1 MAWSNTATRTRFM
14 VEKSHSLSF
23 AVRVEDRLH
32 SNIIQPTDKCWFT
45 VRPTEYEIGVDDTD
59 ITVGTATV
67 PGDGISAD
75 GVIVGT
81 GDTAAFQFTIDAAE
95 LNLDPE
101 LDYWY
106 DITYVRDGYSLSVAA
121 GEFLIEPNVT
131 NRGAKESAVSDGNVF
146 EVSAGVQGRNILHVT
161 SSMPMP
167 RDGDPG
173 NGSYV
178 IARALSGTVG
188 SGVTIP
194 LSEIA
199 APQGRS
205 VQVGDVIFSSITRG
219 VLATIQSISTTG
231 TPSAYLV
238 TRQVYGQET
247 LKALLDTELHIVPLT
262 GTTIETIDQAWTLS
276 KANVPLPPGYEYR
289 TGDMVFSHSA
299 ISGYAVTKKMLIS
312 LIESQ
317 TATDLNVRTKVVF
330 PMFLDTDDIEDLL
343 NDRVPSER
351 TINSKTLGSDVVL
364 TEDDIPAGTTNAKF
378 TSAQNTKLNALPT
391 KAQLDT
397 SLAGKAATAHTHPTS
412 AINGLDS
419 TLSQKVGSTEIGS
432 IKVLTQAAYDALTTK
447 LNTVLYVI
455 KG

>member
-32 SNIIQPTDKCWFT
+32 ANIIQSTDKCWFT

-59 ITVGTATV
+59 ITVGTSTV
-67 PGDGISAD
+67 PGDGISAV
-75 GVIVGT
+75 GVIVGAD
-81 GDTAAFQFTIDAAE
+81 DTTAFQFTIDAAE

-131 NRGAKESAVSDGNVF
+131 NRGAKESAVTDGNVF
-146 EVSAGVQGRNILHVT
+146 EVSAGVHGKNILYVT

-167 RDGDPG
+167 RNGDPG

-178 IARALSGTVG
+178 IARSLSGAVG

-205 VQVGDVIFSSITRG
+205 VQVGDVIFSSITLG

-231 TPSAYLV
+231 TPSAYIV
-238 TRQVYGQET
+238 TRQLYGRET
-247 LKALLDTELHIVPLT
+247 LKALLDTELHIVPSS

-276 KANVPLPPGYEYR
+276 KASVPLPPGYQYR
-289 TGDMVFSHSA
+289 EGDMVFSHSA

-312 LIESQ
+312 LIEGQ

-330 PMFLDTDDIEDLL
+330 PMFLNTGDIEDLV
-343 NDRVPSER
+343 NGRVPTER
-351 TINSKTLGSDVVL
+351 TVNNKALGSDVVL

-378 TSAQNTKLNALPT
+378 TTAQSTKLNALPT

-397 SLAGKAATAHTHPTS
+397 SLAGKANTSHTHPTS
-412 AINGLDS
+412 AINGLDAA
-419 TLSQKVGSTEIGS
+419 LAQKVESAEISS
-432 IKVLTQAAYDALTTK
+432 IKVLTQVAYDALTTK

>member
-32 SNIIQPTDKCWFT
+32 SNIIQSTDKCWFT

-67 PGDGISAD
+67 PGNGVSAA

-81 GDTAAFQFTIDAAE
+81 GDTTAFQFTIDAAA

-131 NRGAKESAVSDGNVF
+131 NRGAKELAVSDGNVF
-146 EVSAGVQGRNILHVT
+146 EVSAGVQGRNILYVT

-173 NGSYV
+173 TGSYV
-178 IARALSGTVG
+178 IARALSSTIG

-262 GTTIETIDQAWTLS
+262 GTTIETIDQAWTVS
-276 KANVPLPPGYEYR
+276 KASVPLPPGYEYR
-289 TGDMVFSHSA
+289 VGDMVFSHSA

-351 TINSKTLGSDVVL
+351 TVNNKALGSDVVL

-378 TSAQNTKLNALPT
+378 TTAQNTKLNALPT
-391 KAQLDT
+391 KAQLDA
-397 SLAGKAATAHTHPTS
+397 SLAGKAHTSHTHPTS
-412 AINGLDS
+412 AIHGLDA
-419 TLSQKVGSTEIGS
+419 TLAQKVESAEINS
-432 IKVLTQAAYDALTTK
+432 IKVLTQVAYDALTTK

>member
-32 SNIIQPTDKCWFT
+32 ENIIQSTDKCWFT

-67 PGDGISAD
+67 PGDGISAV

-81 GDTAAFQFTIDAAE
+81 GDTTAFQFTIDAAE

-121 GEFLIEPNVT
+121 GEFLVEPNVT
-131 NRGAKESAVSDGNVF
+131 NRGAKEVAVTNGNVF
-146 EVSAGVQGRNILHVT
+146 EVSASVHGKNILYVT

-167 RDGDPG
+167 RDGAPG

-178 IARALSGTVG
+178 IARSLPGAVG
-188 SGVTIP
+188 SGVTVP
-194 LSEIA
+194 LSEIS

-247 LKALLDTELHIVPLT
+247 LKALLDTELHIVPT
-262 GTTIETIDQAWTLS
+262 SGTTIETIDQAWTVS
-276 KANVPLPPGYEYR
+276 KASVPLPPGYEYR
-289 TGDMVFSHSA
+289 VGDMVFSHSA

-312 LIESQ
+312 LIEGQ
-317 TATDLNVRTKVVF
+317 TTTNLNVRTKVVF
-330 PMFLDTDDIEDLL
+330 PMFLDTQDIEDLL
-343 NDRVPSER
+343 NDRVPVER
-351 TINSKTLGSDVVL
+351 TVNSKALDSNIVL

-378 TSAQNTKLNALPT
+378 SAAQSTKLNALPT
-391 KAQLDT
+391 KAQYDT
-397 SLAGKAATAHTHPTS
+397 AMAGKAATTHTHPTS
-412 AINGLDS
+412 SVDGLD
-419 TLSQKVGSTEIGS
+419 TALAGKVGSTDISE
-432 IKVLTQAAYDALTTK
+432 IKVLTQAAYDALATK
-447 LNTVLYVI
+447 LSTVLYVI